1 MDPFLI
7 TSRQNQRVKQAVLLR
22 QHKWRQRTRQ
32 FLVDGARE
40 IARALAAG
48 VESHRAFVCRERCQS
63 TDAADAIA
71 LLTGNSTELLQVTPE
86 VFEKLAYGDRN
97 DGIVLVAA
105 IPQRTLEDLRLAPGA
120 FVVVVE
126 GVEKPGNLG
135 AILRT
140 ADAAGVDAV
149 VIADGRTDL
158 FNPNTIRASLGTVFG
173 EHIFSAESAAVCA
186 WLKRERLQILAACPT
201 AKQTVFEIDMR
212 GPVAVVLGN
221 EAEGLSPIWSSSEM
235 TSVRLPMC
243 GIADSLNVSATAA
256 IIFYEAYRQRNP
268 DANS

>member
-1 MDPFLI
+1 MNPFLI
-7 TSRQNQRVKQAVLLR
+7 TSRQNQRIKQAVLLR
-22 QHKWRQRTRQ
+22 QHKWRQRSGQ

-48 VESHRAFVCRERCQS
+48 VESRRAFVCRELCQS
-63 TDAADAIA
+63 RDAADAIA
-71 LLTGNSTELLQVTPE
+71 LLTGRSTELFEVTPE
-86 VFEKLAYGDRN
+86 VFEKLSYGDRN
-97 DGIVLVAA
+97 DGIVLVAE
-105 IPQRTLEDLRLAPGA
+105 IPQRTLGDLRLAPGA
-120 FVVVVE
+120 FVAVVE

-173 EHIFSAESAAVCA
+173 ERVFSAEATAVRA
-186 WLKRERLQILAACPT
+186 WLEREGLQILATCPT

-212 GPVAVVLGN
+212 GPVAVVLGS

-235 TSVRLPMC
+235 TPVRLPMC

-256 IIFYEAYRQRNP
+256 IIFYEAYRQRKLAA
-268 DANS
+268 DF